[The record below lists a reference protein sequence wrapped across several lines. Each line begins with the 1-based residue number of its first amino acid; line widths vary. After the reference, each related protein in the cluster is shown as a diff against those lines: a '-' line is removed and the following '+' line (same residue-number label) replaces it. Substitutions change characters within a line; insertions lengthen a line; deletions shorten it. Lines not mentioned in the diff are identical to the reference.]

1 MSEWWR
7 GAVIYQIYPR
17 SFQDTNA
24 DGVGDLPGIIQR
36 LPYVAAL
43 GVDAI
48 WVCPFFRSPM
58 DDFGYDI
65 EDYRDVDPLFGTLD
79 DADRLIAEAHS
90 LGLKIVID
98 MALSHTSIRHRWFQ
112 DSRRS
117 TDNSYA
123 DWYVWADPRPDG
135 TPPNN
140 WLSMFGGPAWTWEPR
155 RQQYYFHN
163 FLPSQPDLNLHNPA
177 VQEALLEECR
187 FWLERGVDGFR
198 LDACNCLTH
207 DRQLRSNPPRPAD
220 APPTEGVQPNNP
232 YNRQLHLYNKSQ
244 PETVDFL
251 RKLRTLSD
259 SYGDILLLAEIA
271 DDDSLKVMQDYA
283 GPGAP
288 LHTAYCFAFLGP
300 TLETELIAKAFEAF
314 HNGRR
319 HGWPSWAFSNHDVQ
333 RVASRWGGRHVPPE
347 FTKLLIAL
355 LGSLRGT
362 VFLYQGEELGL
373 PEADVPYEQIQD
385 PYGLNFFPDFP
396 GRDGCRTPMP
406 WDDNDR
412 HAGFSTVDGWLPV
425 PNEHLLRS
433 VGAQNADPDSV
444 LNFTRDFLAWRKSHP
459 SVIQGDI
466 HFIATGEPGL
476 IAFVRA
482 HGEDRLLAVFN
493 TEERMRWMPIPR
505 PVRHVLDTLRL
516 PLGRLAG
523 DHIELPAHGCFFA
536 LLEPA
541 LHLEPAE

>member
-24 DGVGDLPGIIQR
+24 DGIGDLPGILQR
-36 LPYVAAL
+36 LPYIASL

-48 WVCPFFRSPM
+48 WICPFFRSPM

-65 EDYRDVDPLFGTLD
+65 EDYRDVDPMFGTLD
-79 DADRLIAEAHS
+79 DADRLIQEAHR
-90 LGLKIVID
+90 LGLKVVMD

-117 TDNSYA
+117 QENSFA

-135 TPPNN
+135 TQPNN
-140 WLSMFGGPAWTWEPR
+140 WLSMFGGPAWTWESR

-163 FLPSQPDLNLHNPA
+163 FFPTQPDLNLHNPE
-177 VQEALLEECR
+177 VQDALLDECR
-187 FWLERGVDGFR
+187 FWLDRGIDGFR
-198 LDACNCLTH
+198 LDACNFLTH
-207 DRQLRSNPPRPAD
+207 DRQLRSNPPRPD
-220 APPTEGVQPNNP
+220 GAPPTEGVQPANP
-232 YNRQLHLYNKSQ
+232 YNRQLHLYDKTQ
-244 PETVDFL
+244 PETLEFL
-251 RKLRTLSD
+251 KRLRALGD
-259 SYGDILLLAEIA
+259 SYGDVLLLAEIA

-300 TLETELIAKAFEAF
+300 QLETELIARAFDAF

-333 RVASRWGGRHVPPE
+333 RVVSRWGGRDAPPE
-347 FTKLLIAL
+347 FAKLLIAL

-362 VFLYQGEELGL
+362 IFLYQGEELGL
-373 PEADVPYEQIQD
+373 PEADVPYEQIKD

-412 HAGFSTVDGWLPV
+412 HAGFSSVDGWLPV
-425 PNEHLLRS
+425 PNEHLMRS
-433 VGAQNADPDSV
+433 VGAQNVEPGSV
-444 LNFTRDFLAWRKSHP
+444 LNFTRDFLAWRKTQP
-459 SVIQGDI
+459 ALVRGDI
-466 HFIATGEPGL
+466 HFVATGEPGL
-476 IAFVRA
+476 VAFVRA
-482 HGEDRLLAVFN
+482 EGEERLLAVFN
-493 TEERMRWMPIPR
+493 TEDRMRWMRLPR
-505 PVRHVLDTLRL
+505 PVRQVLDVPRL
-516 PLGRLAG
+516 AIGRLAG
-523 DHIELPAHGCFFA
+523 DHVELPGHGGFFA

-541 LHLEPAE
+541 PHLEPAD